1 MSATSSS
8 SPLLALPV
16 DVLLV
21 IRDVISSA
29 PFTSIDPGLGLL
41 AHLSLSQTCRRLHD
55 IYTFS
60 TRESEDQ
67 FWKRACAAAGY
78 GRPMRREYPQTLPGA
93 TTLHDTPTPEVFT
106 WKQIAHI
113 VTAHNRVCEIRSC
126 RNASCWPDDVDPR
139 PATLA
144 FHPLFYYLHFSAG
157 AELDPAAVLHTTL
170 PTHPDCRR
178 KVYAPLCGHA
188 SASCAF
194 VTSPPV
200 RSITLLRPDSESM
213 IASVR
218 NPDGCTVLDV
228 NRLLGDLLPRS
239 LANMRTVLS
248 HYQTLL
254 DDYRTP
260 SGSFRDMMCSA
271 PHRGFLEDHRYPYLD
286 LAPED
291 IERYDATDVPVGP
304 FIMRCENGGNE
315 FRIHVDALF
324 GVLSRK

>member
-1 MSATSSS
+1 MPTS
-8 SPLLALPV
+8 LLTLPI

-21 IRDVISSA
+21 IRDVISTA
-29 PFTSIDPGLGLL
+29 PFTSIDPGLGLV
-41 AHLSLSQTCRRLHD
+41 AHLSLSQTCRRLRD
-55 IYTFS
+55 VYTFS

-67 FWKRACAAAGY
+67 FWKRACAIAGY
-78 GRPMRREYPQTLPGA
+78 GRPMRREYPQSLPGA
-93 TTLHDTPTPEVFT
+93 TLHNTPTPEVYT

-113 VTAHNRVCEIRSC
+113 VTSHNRVCDIRSC

-139 PATLA
+139 PVKFA
-144 FHPLFYYLHFSAG
+144 FHPLVTYLHFSG
-157 AELDPAAVLHTTL
+157 MELDPAAVLYSML

-188 SASCAF
+188 SASCAYA
-194 VTSPPV
+194 TSPPV
-200 RSITLLRPDSESM
+200 RSITLLRPDSESV

-218 NPDGCTVLDV
+218 NPDGCTMLDV

-254 DDYRTP
+254 EDYRTP
-260 SGSFRDMMCSA
+260 SGSFRDVMCSA

-291 IERYDATDVPVGP
+291 IERYDGKDVSVGP
-304 FIMRCENGGNE
+304 FIMRCENDGNA
-315 FRIHVDALF
+315 FQMDATF